1 MGRAEMNDSLRY
13 GLRDP
18 RFNAVRCLALGL
30 VLAVLLPFQGVAADS
45 IRLAV
50 LGDSL
55 TAGYGLAIDEAF
67 PAQLERRLRAAGKEI
82 TVINAG
88 VSGDTSAGGLAR
100 VDWTLGD
107 NPNFV
112 LIELGA
118 NDGLRGIEPDDM
130 EANLAAIIERLQAQ
144 SVSVMLAGMLAPP
157 NLGRDYADAFNAVYP
172 RLAAR
177 YDVAFYPFFLDGVAA
192 DPSLN
197 QDDGI
202 HPTADGVA
210 AIVER
215 ILPHV
220 ESWLGDAS

>member
-1 MGRAEMNDSLRY
+1 
-13 GLRDP
+13 
-18 RFNAVRCLALGL
+18 
-30 VLAVLLPFQGVAADS
+30 
-45 IRLAV
+45 
-50 LGDSL
+50 
-55 TAGYGLAIDEAF
+55 
-67 PAQLERRLRAAGKEI
+67 
-82 TVINAG
+82 
-88 VSGDTSAGGLAR
+88 
-100 VDWTLGD
+100 
-107 NPNFV
+107 
-112 LIELGA
+112 
-118 NDGLRGIEPDDM
+118 LRGIEPDDM